1 MKSKKDEQIDKILDN
16 YVHGHINREQMQAM
30 IEAVEQNLQT
40 HYRGGNTMSNK
51 DIRSKWRESETR
63 PGYLVRT
70 ATRSGVTA
78 NVYKP
83 IPTAKGKTQREL
95 AKAAKAARQV
105 GPVIGREQT
114 APLVYMR
121 VGNKNQ
127 LS

>member
-1 MKSKKDEQIDKILDN
+1 MKSNKDEQIDRILES
-16 YVHGHINREQMQAM
+16 YVNGHINREKMDAM

-51 DIRSKWRESETR
+51 DIRSKWRESEMR

-83 IPTAKGKTQREL
+83 IPTAEEKTQREL

-105 GPVIGREQT
+105 GPVIGRDQT

-121 VGNKNQ
+121 VGSKSQ